1 MRTVFKIFIWLVIFV
16 VVFVLRFPYHA
27 VFVKLVEHAETATEA
42 SLTWDKADVGLMGAD
57 ISGLNVST
65 SSGFSFSADKVHIH
79 PSLSGLKADL
89 TQGPKGKGTAAF
101 HKNELHFTC
110 EEINVDTGS
119 QELQTVTMNADI
131 TYSLS
136 QSKGEGTVNLKIP
149 ELADVLPVKLT
160 NLEIAS
166 KIHFKEDSKTNV
178 STTDNDI
185 TLYGEGFTGEGKAT
199 ITANGSDSPDLKGQ
213 LNVKTKQFGNHKIS
227 LGGTWARPEF
237 KLAGAQE

>member
-1 MRTVFKIFIWLVIFV
+1 MKTVFKIFIWLAIFA

-27 VFVKLVEHAETATEA
+27 VFVKLVEHAETATGA
-42 SLTWDKADVGLMGAD
+42 NLTWDKADVGLMGAD
-57 ISGLNVST
+57 ITGLNVST
-65 SSGFSFSADKVHIH
+65 PSGFYFAADKVHIH

-89 TQGPKGKGTAAF
+89 SQNPKGKGTVTF
-101 HKNELHFTC
+101 HKSELHFTC
-110 EEINVDTGS
+110 EDINVDTGS

-136 QSKGEGTVNLKIP
+136 QDKGDGTVNLKIP

-166 KIHFKEDSKTNV
+166 KISFKEDSKTKV
-178 STTDNDI
+178 SSTDNDI

-199 ITANGSDSPDLKGQ
+199 ITSKGQDSPSLKGH
-213 LNVKTKQFGNHKIS
+213 LDVKTKQFGNHKIS
-227 LGGTWARPEF
+227 LGGTWAKPEF